1 MTLRRLALYCAAVAI
16 AAWVVFPIALITLAA
31 FTPRE
36 ILYAWPRPIWPAG
49 FTLRTL
55 GTFLQST
62 DVVQSTWNSLAVA
75 GMTIGLAFLIS
86 APAAY
91 ALARYRFRG
100 REAVQFLVLAT
111 KMFPAA
117 ILAVPLAVAFIRWRL
132 YDTLVGVA
140 LVHTALAVPFVMTMA
155 TGIFLAVSYELEE
168 AAMTLGTNRLGA
180 VLRITLPMALPG
192 LAAAGIFTF
201 ITSWNEVFAASILT
215 VDHRTLPALILNA
228 VIGSGGG
235 APLDFRFAGGFFMIV
250 PALVIML
257 LIRRYLLTLWG
268 VALR

>member
-1 MTLRRLALYCAAVAI
+1 MTFRRLSVYSAAVVI
-16 AAWVVFPIALITLAA
+16 AAWVVFPIVLIALAA

-36 ILYAWPRPIWPAG
+36 ALYAWPRPLWPAR
-49 FTLRTL
+49 FTLATMR
-55 GTFLQST
+55 TFLEST
-62 DVVQSTWNSLAVA
+62 DVLRSTWNSLQVA
-75 GMTIGLAFLIS
+75 GMTIGMAFLIS

-117 ILAVPLAVAFIRWRL
+117 ILAVPLAVAFIRWGL
-132 YDTLVGVA
+132 YDTLFGVA
-140 LVHTALAVPFVMTMA
+140 LVHTALAVPFVMTMV
-155 TGIFLAVSYELEE
+155 TGIFVAISYELEE
-168 AAMTLGTNRLGA
+168 AAMTLGSSRLGA
-180 VLRITLPMALPG
+180 VIRITLPMALPG

-228 VIGSGGG
+228 VVGSGAG
-235 APLDFRFAGGFFMIV
+235 APLDYRFAGGFFMIV